1 MKLPTSFWL
10 ASCLLATTLANQGLV
25 GYGLD
30 PTGTY
35 CTWAC
40 WMPIGYLGLSCSVP
54 NPATGFA
61 FTSKSCRANDTAW
74 LTTLA
79 NCFHTYCSDLKVSKL
94 ELAWET
100 RVYRVFDLYGI
111 PTTPDP
117 LPKWTY
123 QEALQQALT
132 TSQPTR
138 DLAPTDFTL
147 NFTATIPHLTWYK
160 QYNSANSVDREQIVG
175 ATYGIVILVVGF
187 ATPIILTWAGHL
199 PFTSQLAHLIR
210 LKSHLIY
217 PSTIGTYSVRPLPYL
232 QGNAPTRG
240 QTLALAAFFILNVLL
255 STVNYRSY
263 QPNNL
268 RPILSF
274 ELTALVVYRTG
285 IFAFALIPLMLLF
298 SSRNNILLWWTNWP
312 HSTYIM
318 LHKWVA
324 RLFFV
329 YSLVHTVVALPYFYK
344 TDSKLPYWIWGAVA
358 MVAMAI
364 ILLTSILWMR
374 QKSYE
379 VFLAVHIVLSVITL
393 VGCWYHV
400 YLWIGLGT
408 YGYESWLYAACAV
421 WFFDRLARAG
431 RVVKNGIKRARVVEL
446 DGSGGVYVR
455 IDVADVQWGTGSPG
469 AHVYTYFPFLTSG
482 GEWRQPWENH
492 PFSLVPTVLLN
503 QGVKGKVGGK
513 KGGSHKSGSRS
524 GLSSGHHHEG
534 VEVDLEK
541 NGVKPTVSTTP
552 ADTPASESGEKSS
565 RSKLTLA
572 TAGGITFFIKKGAG
586 VTKHLRA
593 HNSLITLLDG
603 PYSNFPTDEIRL
615 CDKLLLVGGG
625 IGITSLLPWISNHEN
640 VKICWSLRESARC
653 LINELEGPLSRVQ
666 EKDVRVGSR
675 LDFDSLLAQEVD
687 AGWKKVG
694 IVVSGPG
701 GFCDAVRAAVVAAGK
716 KGRTEFELEVDAYT
730 W

>member
-1 MKLPTSFWL
+1 MKLPAPFWL
-10 ASCLLATTLANQGLV
+10 ASCLLATTLADQGLV

-30 PTGTY
+30 PSGAF

-40 WMPIGYLGLSCSVP
+40 WMPIGYLSLSCSVP
-54 NPATGFA
+54 NPATGFS
-61 FTSKSCRANDTAW
+61 FTSKTCRANDTAW

-79 NCFHTYCSDLKVSKL
+79 TCFHVHCPDLTVSQL
-94 ELAWET
+94 EASWET
-100 RVYRVFDLYGI
+100 RVFRNFELYGV

-117 LPKWTY
+117 PPKWTY
-123 QEALQQALT
+123 QEALQH
-132 TSQPTR
+132 SQPTR
-138 DLAPTDFTL
+138 DLTPTDFTL
-147 NFTATIPHLTWYK
+147 NFTATIPHLTWLK
-160 QYNSANSVDREQIVG
+160 QWNSINSIDGEQLVG

-187 ATPIILTWAGHL
+187 ATPIILTWAGYL
-199 PFTSQLAHLIR
+199 PFASRLAHLVR
-210 LKSHLIY
+210 LKSRLIY

-232 QGNAPTRG
+232 LGNVPTRG
-240 QTLALAAFFILNVLL
+240 QTLAIVVFFILNVLL

-285 IFAFALIPLMLLF
+285 IFAFALFPLLLLF

-312 HSTYIM
+312 HNTYIM

-364 ILLTSILWMR
+364 ILLTSVLWVR
-374 QKSYE
+374 QKAYE
-379 VFLAVHIVLSVITL
+379 VFLATHVVMSVITL

-400 YLWIGLGT
+400 YLWIGIGT

-431 RVVKNGIKRARVVEL
+431 RVLKNGIKRARVVEL
-446 DGSGGVYVR
+446 DGSGGDYIR
-455 IDVADVQWGTGSPG
+455 IDLPDVQWGTGSPG
-469 AHVYTYFPFLTSG
+469 THVYTYFPFLHAG
-482 GEWRQPWENH
+482 GEWWRQPWENH

-503 QGVKGKVGGK
+503 QGVKTKVGDGK
-513 KGGSHKSGSRS
+513 SGSVKSGSRS
-524 GLSSGHHHEG
+524 GSSSGHHHEG

-552 ADTPASESGEKSS
+552 ADPAPAGDSGEKGLQSQ
-565 RSKLTLA
+565 LTPA
-572 TAGGITFFIKKGAG
+572 TAGGITLFIKKGTG

-593 HNSLITLLDG
+593 NTNLFTLIDG
-603 PYSNFPTDEIRL
+603 PYSNTPTTEIRH
-615 CDKLLLVGGG
+615 CDRLLLVGGG
-625 IGITSLLPWISNHEN
+625 IGITSLMPWVANHEN
-640 VKICWSLRESARC
+640 IKVCWGLRESARC
-653 LINELEGPLSRVQ
+653 LINEFEGPLSRVQ

-701 GFCDAVRAAVVAAGK
+701 SFCDGVRAAVVAAGK